1 MPARH
6 SNGDGSLSILTSGP
20 LPPNPAEFIASKSFT
35 ALIDR
40 LEAEFDVV
48 IVDAPALLAV
58 GDTAAIARCV
68 DGMVF
73 LVDLTR
79 AKRPLLQEAANQI
92 SLMPCRKLG
101 LVVIDK
107 ALRRSGY
114 EHYRYDSHP
123 PAAVVTVASDE
134 RRRYEVNEP
143 LKLDDELH
151 SEVVTKRRLEGQ
163 EEASRG

>member
-1 MPARH
+1 MGGAIAS
-6 SNGDGSLSILTSGP
+6 SNRDGSLTILTSGP
-20 LPPNPAEFIASKSFT
+20 VPPNPAELIASRSF
-35 ALIDR
+35 AAVIDE
-40 LEAEFDVV
+40 LEAEFDTV

-101 LVVIDK
+101 LVLIVK
-107 ALRRSGY
+107 AMRRHGY
-114 EHYRYDSHP
+114 DHYRYDSH
-123 PAAVVTVASDE
+123 A
-134 RRRYEVNEP
+134 
-143 LKLDDELH
+143 
-151 SEVVTKRRLEGQ
+151 
-163 EEASRG
+163 